1 MGTRGRKSA
10 AELGVI
16 PGIPQRPEPPDELTP
31 QQAEEWR
38 EIVDRMPVDWF
49 RRKIHPLLCSY
60 CRHVTNARHIAGL
73 IEAAH
78 DLDIGDRK
86 ALMRFNRLLGMQER
100 QSSAL
105 MGLATRNA
113 ADKPVALHGQLC
125 GHGGKGRHH
134 RQAAMGNL
142 TLTEQIT
149 QPRCG

>member
-60 CRHVTNARHIAGL
+60 CRHVINARHIAGL

-105 MGLATRNA
+105 MGLATRMRLTNQSRYTASSA
-113 ADKPVALHGQLC
+113 ATAAKGGTTGKPLW
-125 GHGGKGRHH
+125 
-134 RQAAMGNL
+134 
-142 TLTEQIT
+142 EI
-149 QPRCG
+149 

>member
-49 RRKIHPLLCSY
+49 RREIHPLLCSY

-105 MGLATRNA
+105 MGLATRMRLTNQSRYTASSA
-113 ADKPVALHGQLC
+113 ATAAKGGPTGKPLW
-125 GHGGKGRHH
+125 
-134 RQAAMGNL
+134 
-142 TLTEQIT
+142 EI
-149 QPRCG
+149 

>member
-49 RRKIHPLLCSY
+49 RREIHPLLCSY

-105 MGLATRNA
+105 MGLATRMRLTNQSRYTASSA
-113 ADKPVALHGQLC
+113 ATAAKGGTTGKPLW
-125 GHGGKGRHH
+125 
-134 RQAAMGNL
+134 
-142 TLTEQIT
+142 EI
-149 QPRCG
+149 

>member
-16 PGIPQRPEPPDELTP
+16 PGIPQRPEPPDEHTP

-38 EIVDRMPVDWF
+38 EIVDRMPVNWF
-49 RRKIHPLLCSY
+49 RREIHPLLCSY

-105 MGLATRNA
+105 MGLATRMRLTNQSRYTASSA
-113 ADKPVALHGQLC
+113 ATAAKGGTTGKPLW
-125 GHGGKGRHH
+125 
-134 RQAAMGNL
+134 
-142 TLTEQIT
+142 EI
-149 QPRCG
+149 

>member
-1 MGTRGRKSA
+1 MGKRGRKSA
-10 AELGVI
+10 AELSVI

-31 QQAEEWR
+31 QQAEEWS

-49 RRKIHPLLCSY
+49 RREIHPLLCSY

-105 MGLATRNA
+105 MGLATRMRLTNQSRYTASSA
-113 ADKPVALHGQLC
+113 ATAAKGGTTGKPLW
-125 GHGGKGRHH
+125 
-134 RQAAMGNL
+134 
-142 TLTEQIT
+142 EI
-149 QPRCG
+149 